1 MSACDSE
8 TIGYEQLI
16 ASLDHLDV
24 EQLAGVVDRASSL
37 LKKVIVKGIP
47 SKKKGTGVVPP
58 QLEQNHEWVKY
69 VLGDAQLNGWES
81 FEMRSKK
88 TDKETGGKHEE
99 VVVMRESEEKEGVH
113 VFADTG
119 KEFTQKDAMSYSK
132 LLKDRNDDLYKA
144 FMEDYSSM
152 TGPKKE
158 ATTKVVVKKTSEELE
173 REKEEKAAAKEREKE
188 EKKAVKARE
197 KAEKE
202 AEKAREK
209 AEKEAEKAREKAEK
223 EAEKEAEKMPQKKMV
238 LVPVKRDRSSSP
250 APAAAAAA
258 APTAAAV
265 AAPTA
270 AATAAA
276 AVSTPQKK
284 MVVKKPT
291 APVKAARPEADPFV
305 PGKDGGLVKWSWNE
319 KEYLRD
325 GDKYV
330 WLYDETEE
338 EAGAFQG
345 RYNYKLDA
353 IEDCEEPTYG
363 DEDNESDEEVDLGL

>member
-37 LKKVIVKGIP
+37 LKKVIVKGVP

-188 EKKAVKARE
+188 EKKAVKERE
-197 KAEKE
+197 KAEKA

-209 AEKEAEKAREKAEK
+209 AEKEAEKI
-223 EAEKEAEKMPQKKMV
+223 PQKKMV
-238 LVPVKRDRSSSP
+238 LIPVKRDRSSSP

-258 APTAAAV
+258 A

-270 AATAAA
+270 V

-325 GDKYV
+325 GDNYV

-363 DEDNESDEEVDLGL
+363 DEDDEEVDLGL

>member
-209 AEKEAEKAREKAEK
+209 AEKEAKMKKPVEKK
-223 EAEKEAEKMPQKKMV
+223 V
-238 LVPVKRDRSSSP
+238 LLVPVKRERSSSP
-250 APAAAAAA
+250 ALTAPAAAPA
-258 APTAAAV
+258 APEAPVAV
-265 AAPTA
+265 
-270 AATAAA
+270 
-276 AVSTPQKK
+276 VTPQKK
-284 MVVKKPT
+284 IVVKKPA
-291 APVKAARPEADPFV
+291 APLKAARPEADPFV
-305 PGKDGGLVKWSWNE
+305 VGEDGGLKEWSWNE
-319 KEYLRD
+319 KQYLRD
-325 GDKYV
+325 GDNYV

-338 EAGAFQG
+338 KAGAFQG

-353 IEDCEEPTYG
+353 IEDCEEPLNG
-363 DEDNESDEEVDLGL
+363 DEDDEVIDLGL

>member
-37 LKKVIVKGIP
+37 LKKVIVKGVP

-99 VVVMRESEEKEGVH
+99 VVVMRESEEREGVH

-188 EKKAVKARE
+188 EKKAVKERE
-197 KAEKE
+197 KAEKA

-223 EAEKEAEKMPQKKMV
+223 EAEKIPQKKMV

-258 APTAAAV
+258 A
-265 AAPTA
+265 APA
-270 AATAAA
+270 PAAAA

-325 GDKYV
+325 GDNYV

-363 DEDNESDEEVDLGL
+363 DEDNEDDEEVDLGL